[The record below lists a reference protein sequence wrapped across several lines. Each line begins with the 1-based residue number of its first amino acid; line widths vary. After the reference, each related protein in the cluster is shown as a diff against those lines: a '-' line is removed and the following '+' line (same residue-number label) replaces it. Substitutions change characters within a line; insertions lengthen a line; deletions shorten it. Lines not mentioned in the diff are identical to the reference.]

1 MKARLGGFNARVL
14 ATSPFIFPFRTLR
27 FAAGAAHG
35 PVFDEGAMKF
45 VDEVE
50 ITVKAGDGG
59 RGCMSFR
66 REKFVPKGG
75 PDGGDGGDGG
85 HVRVAADAHLTTLLD
100 LRYQRLYRAD
110 RGQHGRGK
118 DQHGRNGADRIIRV
132 PVGTLIRDADSG
144 EVIADI
150 DASSGDVIVAQ
161 GGKGGKGNSRFATA
175 TRQAPRFAQ
184 PGLPGEERELRLEL
198 RLLAD
203 VGLIGLPNAGKST
216 LISVISA
223 ARPKIADYPFTTL
236 APNLGVVRY
245 GDGSFVAADIPGL
258 IEGAH
263 RGEGLGHRFLK
274 HVTRT
279 GLLVHVLDV
288 FQAGERD
295 PKTDFETV
303 NRELALFD
311 GELAQKPQIVA
322 ASKVD
327 LLPDRYAL
335 GPLDDFFRSRGYR
348 FCAVSAVTG
357 EGLERLKALIA
368 DGLAERSALAA
379 GGGKAPTPMES
390 HG

>member
-1 MKARLGGFNARVL
+1 
-14 ATSPFIFPFRTLR
+14 
-27 FAAGAAHG
+27 
-35 PVFDEGAMKF
+35 MKF

-50 ITVKAGDGG
+50 ITVQAGDGG

-85 HVRVAADAHLTTLLD
+85 HVRVVAEPHLSTLLD
-100 LRYQRLYRAD
+100 LRYQRLYRGK

-118 DQHGRNGADRIIRV
+118 DQHGRNGEDRVIRV
-132 PVGTLIRDADSG
+132 PLGTLIRDAGTG
-144 EVIADI
+144 ELIADVETL
-150 DASSGDVIVAQ
+150 SGDVVVAR
-161 GGKGGKGNSRFATA
+161 GGKGGKGNARFATSR
-175 TRQAPRFAQ
+175 RQAPRFAQ

-216 LISVISA
+216 MISAVSA

-236 APNLGVVRY
+236 VPNLGVVRQ
-245 GDGSFVAADIPGL
+245 GDGSFVVADIPGL

-288 FQAGERD
+288 FQLGEQD
-295 PKTDFETV
+295 PKADFETV

-311 GELAQKPQIVA
+311 EELSRKPQIVA

-327 LLPDRYAL
+327 LLPDRSGVRTLEA
-335 GPLDDFFRSRGYR
+335 FFQSRGYR

-357 EGLERLKALIA
+357 EGMERLRAMIA
-368 DGLAERSALAA
+368 EGLAERNALAAA
-379 GGGKAPTPMES
+379 GGGEMGGMES